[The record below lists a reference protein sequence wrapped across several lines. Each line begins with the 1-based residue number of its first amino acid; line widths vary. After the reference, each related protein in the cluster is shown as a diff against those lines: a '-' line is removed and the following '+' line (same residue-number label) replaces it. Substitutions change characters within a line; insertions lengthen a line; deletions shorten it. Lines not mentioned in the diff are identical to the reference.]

1 MSIHPPSSR
10 RAALNWRERVP
21 HYWQLIRGDRPV
33 GTLLLLWP
41 TAWALWLAAGGIP
54 PLKLL
59 LVFGAG
65 VWLTRSAGCVIN
77 DYADRWL
84 DPQVARTRLRPL
96 ASGAVSPREALWVF
110 VAMMLAAFGL
120 VLLTNPLTIA
130 LSVAALALAAT
141 YPFLKR
147 YTYLPQAWLGLA
159 FGWGIP
165 MAFAAVQG
173 EVPLLAWLL
182 FLANLLWT
190 TGYDTWYA
198 MVDRE
203 DDLRAGSKSTAILFG
218 DADLVAL
225 AILYAGFF
233 IAMVLLGQR
242 AQLGVNYWVGLLV
255 AAGFSGWLFAIG
267 RDRQPENCFR
277 AFQANQWVGLA
288 VFAGI
293 ALEFAMKAGG

>member
-1 MSIHPPSSR
+1 MSDVAPFD
-10 RAALNWRERVP
+10 WRERLP
-21 HYWQLIRGDRPV
+21 HYWQLVRGDRPV

-59 LVFGAG
+59 AIFFAG

-84 DPQVARTRLRPL
+84 DPQVARTKSRPL
-96 ASGAVSPREALWVF
+96 ATGAVSGREALWLF
-110 VAMMLAAFGL
+110 VAMMLAAFAL
-120 VLLTNPLTIA
+120 VLLTNPLTVL
-130 LSVAALALAAT
+130 LSVAAVALAAT

-147 YTYLPQAWLGLA
+147 HTYLPQVWLGLA

-165 MAFAAVQG
+165 MAFAAVRG
-173 EVPLLAWLL
+173 TVPVLAWLL

-225 AILYAGFF
+225 GVLYGGFF
-233 IAMVLLGQR
+233 LAMVLLGQR
-242 AQLGVNYWVGLLV
+242 AALGINYWTGLVV
-255 AAGFSGWLFAIG
+255 AAGFTAWLFAVG
-267 RDRQPENCFR
+267 RSRRPDDCFR
-277 AFQANQWVGLA
+277 AFLANQWVGLA

-293 ALEFAMKAGG
+293 ALELALSPPLPG